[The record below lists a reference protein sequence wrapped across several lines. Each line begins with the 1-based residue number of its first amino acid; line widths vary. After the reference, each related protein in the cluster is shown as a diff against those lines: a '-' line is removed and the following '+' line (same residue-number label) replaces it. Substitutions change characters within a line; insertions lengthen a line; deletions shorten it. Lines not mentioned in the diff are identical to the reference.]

1 MFKWCITLL
10 KVLGCQP
17 TQKIF
22 VCPDDDCS
30 LHIMTVPL
38 MGAPWWNWVPE
49 LFPSE
54 NGLALRPT
62 GISRSSCLLT
72 MKITLCTIIACVH
85 FQFLEQVH
93 GQKVAVGLYLKIITA
108 FQDFSYLFDE
118 MLVLWMGQGIG
129 REEICSSQL
138 FCSVLQQVANHLT
151 ALFPLETL
159 FILHSSSVLYV
170 LALRCWEK

>member
-49 LFPSE
+49 LFPSK

-118 MLVLWMGQGIG
+118 MLVQVDGARNWQRGNLLIP
-129 REEICSSQL
+129 IILLCSATS
-138 FCSVLQQVANHLT
+138 CESPHSPVSSWNT
-151 ALFPLETL
+151 
-159 FILHSSSVLYV
+159 LHSSLFISFVCVGFKL
-170 LALRCWEK
+170 L